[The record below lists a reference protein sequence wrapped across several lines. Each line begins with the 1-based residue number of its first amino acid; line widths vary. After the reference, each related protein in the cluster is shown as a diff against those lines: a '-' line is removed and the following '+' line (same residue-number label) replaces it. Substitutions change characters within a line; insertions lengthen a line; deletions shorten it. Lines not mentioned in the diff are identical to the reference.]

1 MKKIVLLLLAAML
14 CLSGCAAT
22 QVALEKK
29 DLKVE
34 TLMSDTLFL
43 DIESAAARTVFVDV
57 RNTSDKEFDLAE
69 RIKSK
74 LQAKGY
80 ALATNPRDAGYI
92 LQINVLQVGQAD
104 PAALRTSVYGGYGS
118 TIGAGLVGATAGAL
132 VAGNAGA
139 GAAVGGAVFGIGDMV
154 AGSLVKDVTFSV
166 MTDIMISE
174 KTTSKV
180 KEQQTAKLA
189 KGKGTKIQQSVEKES
204 NRQRYQTRI
213 ASSANQVN
221 LKFEEALGP
230 LQEGLA
236 RSISGIF

>member
-1 MKKIVLLLLAAML
+1 MKRIVLLLLAVVLTM
-14 CLSGCAAT
+14 SGCAAT

-29 DLKVE
+29 DLKVQ
-34 TLMSDTLFL
+34 TIMSDTLFL
-43 DIESAAARTVFVDV
+43 DIESAAARSVFVDV
-57 RNTSDKEFDLAE
+57 RNTSDKDFDLAE

-74 LQAKGY
+74 LVAKGY
-80 ALATNPRDAGYI
+80 TIAPNPQVAGYI
-92 LQINVLQVGQAD
+92 MQVNVLQVGQAD

-132 VAGNAGA
+132 VAGNSAA

-166 MTDIMISE
+166 MTDVMISE

-180 KEQQTAKLA
+180 KESQTAKLA
-189 KGKGTKIQQSVEKES
+189 KGKGTKVHQSIEKES

-221 LKFEEALGP
+221 LKFEEALP
-230 LQEGLA
+230 HLQEGLA
-236 RSISGIF
+236 KSLAGIF